1 MLKRLF
7 LIITFTFLLCLNK
20 SFAQKNSCRV
30 TFKIEDAVTTLPIEG
45 VTINVFPADKLFPS
59 SQRFPADKPF
69 QADKAFPLNL
79 KGNSDAAGIYKL
91 ILSGHELYEGYEANT
106 PVLVKYSAVG
116 YNPHQQKLMIT
127 KDTLILISLHPIVN
141 RLQEVK
147 IKGKQAAVTRT
158 SISATLSA
166 QQLEK
171 TRGGTLAE
179 ALVDISGVNV
189 LKSGSTISKPVI
201 HGLHSNRILILN
213 NGIRLEGQQWG
224 AEHAPEI
231 DPFTAEQMHVIKG
244 AESVKYGA
252 EAIGGI
258 IITEPPALPQTAAV
272 TGNLNLTGASNGRA
286 VTTAAML
293 TGGLKAIPR
302 FGWRIQ
308 GSAKKSGNI
317 KTADYYLGNT
327 GVRELNFSAAA
338 GYKKGKSNYE
348 VYYSRFSTELG
359 ILYSAHV
366 GTPEDIY
373 ARIETGKPLENYNF
387 SYDITAPRQKIS
399 HQLLKLTGHYDLADN
414 NTLEII
420 YAFQNNHRKEY
431 DIRRADREAIPITDL
446 VLNTHIADLKLDV
459 SLRNGVKRS
468 YGLNTIVQV
477 NNNIPGTLAN
487 TFIPNFDS
495 YTAGAFIIQHWK
507 KEKYELEAGLRYDYK
522 YFEAA
527 GFRYSYTTA
536 QEQNENTGQYY
547 GGHNSFHNVTGSAG
561 IIWKFNTSWHLA
573 SNIGLA
579 WRAPTAN
586 ELYSNG
592 LHHGAGL
599 FEVGNPEM
607 KNEKGYKWITSLK
620 YSAALVKFN
629 LDVYLQYINNY
640 IYSKPDLSFKQTIGG
655 TYPVFR
661 YTQTNATFTGIDF
674 TGHYQFL
681 PAFSY
686 QLNASLVRAKDV
698 TTANYLPYIPA
709 DRISQTIN
717 WNLDLN
723 SGTYLEFRHSFT
735 RRQTR
740 FEAASDY
747 APPPDAYHLFAVTT
761 GTQIKFGQ
769 QIMHIHI
776 SADNLFN
783 TLYKDYMNRYRY
795 YTHDM
800 GRNLT
805 LRLAYKF

>member
-7 LIITFTFLLCLNK
+7 SIITLILLLCANR
-20 SFAQKNSCRV
+20 SFAQTSSYQV
-30 TFKIEDAVTTLPIEG
+30 TLKVTDAITVLPITG
-45 VTINVFPADKLFPS
+45 VTINLFPS
-59 SQRFPADKPF
+59 E
-69 QADKAFPLNL
+69 L
-79 KGNSDAAGIYKL
+79 KGNSDAAG
-91 ILSGHELYEGYEANT
+91 LYQFIFSRQEEKT
-106 PVLVKYSAVG
+106 PVLVKYSAIG
-116 YNPHQQKLMIT
+116 YKTHQQKILIT
-127 KDTLILISLHPIVN
+127 QDTLILISLAPTVN
-141 RLQEVK
+141 KLQEVK
-147 IKGKQAAVTRT
+147 IKGKQASITRT
-158 SISATLSA
+158 SISTTLSE
-166 QQLEK
+166 QQLAK

-179 ALVDISGVNV
+179 ALVDISGVNM
-189 LKSGSTISKPVI
+189 LKSGSTISKPMI

-213 NGIRLEGQQWG
+213 NGVRLEGQQWG

-231 DPFTAEQMHVIKG
+231 DPFIAQQIHVIKG

-258 IITEPPALPQTAAV
+258 VITEPPALPQTAGIS
-272 TGNLNLTGASNGRA
+272 GNVNLIGAANGKA
-286 VTTAAML
+286 ATTAAML
-293 TGGLKAIPR
+293 TGGLNAIKG

-338 GYKKGKSNYE
+338 GYQTGKSNYE

-366 GTPEDIY
+366 GTIEDIK
-373 ARIETGKPLENYNF
+373 ARIETGRPLENYNF
-387 SYDITAPRQKIS
+387 SYDITAPRQNIA
-399 HQLLKLTGHYDLADN
+399 HQLLKLTSHYDLNDN
-414 NTLEII
+414 SALAIT
-420 YAFQNNHRKEY
+420 YAFQKNHRKEY
-431 DIRRADREAIPITDL
+431 DSRRADREAIPITDL
-446 VLNTHIADLKLDV
+446 VLNTHTIDIKLDV
-459 SLRNGVKRS
+459 PVANGVKRS
-468 YGLNTIVQV
+468 YGLNSVVQV
-477 NNNIPGTLAN
+477 NNNVPGTLAN

-495 YTAGAFIIQHWK
+495 YTAGIFIIQHWI

-536 QEQNENTGQYY
+536 QAQQNENTEQYY
-547 GGHNSFHNVTGSAG
+547 GGSNRFNNVTGSAG
-561 IIWKFNTSWHLA
+561 ANWKFNTKWHLA

-599 FEVGNPEM
+599 FEIGNPAM
-607 KNEKGYKWITSLK
+607 TNEKGYKWITSLK
-620 YSAALVKFN
+620 HSSALVKFN
-629 LDVYLQYINNY
+629 LDAYLQYINNY
-640 IYSKPDLSFKQTIGG
+640 IYSRPDLSFKQTISG

-661 YTQTNATFTGIDF
+661 YTQTNAFFTGIDF
-674 TGHYQFL
+674 TGTYQVL

-686 QLNASLVRAKDV
+686 QLNASMVRAKDV
-698 TTANYLPYIPA
+698 TTKNYLPYIPA
-709 DRISQTIN
+709 DRMSQTVN
-717 WNLDLN
+717 WNLAVN
-723 SGTYLEFRHSFT
+723 GTYLQFRHSFI

-747 APPPDAYHLFAVTT
+747 APPPPSYHLFTLAA
-761 GTQIKFGQ
+761 GTAIKLGQ
-769 QIMHIHI
+769 QALNINM
-776 SADNLFN
+776 SADNLLN

-800 GRNLT
+800 GRNIT

>member
-1 MLKRLF
+1 MLCANRSSAQKSSYQ
-7 LIITFTFLLCLNK
+7 ITFK
-20 SFAQKNSCRV
+20 V
-30 TFKIEDAVTTLPIEG
+30 TDAITSLPITG
-45 VTINVFPADKLFPS
+45 VTINIFPS
-59 SQRFPADKPF
+59 
-69 QADKAFPLNL
+69 NL
-79 KGNSDAAGIYKL
+79 KGSSDAAGRSQFTCPAPEVK
-91 ILSGHELYEGYEANT
+91 A
-106 PVLVKYSAVG
+106 PVLVKYSAIG
-116 YNPHQQKLMIT
+116 YNTYQQKILIT
-127 KDTLILISLHPIVN
+127 KDTALFISLVPIAN
-141 RLQEVK
+141 KLQEVK
-147 IKGKQAAVTRT
+147 IKGKQTAVTRT
-158 SISATLSA
+158 SISATLSN

-179 ALVDISGVNV
+179 SLVDISGVSM

-231 DPFTAEQMHVIKG
+231 DPFTAQQMHVIKG

-258 IITEPPALPQTAAV
+258 VITEPPALPQTAAIS
-272 TGNLNLTGASNGRA
+272 GNMNLIGAANGRA
-286 VTTAAML
+286 VTTAGML
-293 TGGLKAIPR
+293 TGGLKAIPG

-327 GVRELNFSAAA
+327 GLRELNFSVAA
-338 GYKKGKSNYE
+338 GYKKGKANYE
-348 VYYSRFSTELG
+348 AYYSRFSTTLG
-359 ILYSAHV
+359 ILYSAHI
-366 GTPEDIY
+366 GTIEDIN
-373 ARIETGKPLENYNF
+373 ARIEAGRPLENYNF
-387 SYDITAPRQKIS
+387 SYDITAPRQKIA
-399 HQLLKLTGHYDLADN
+399 HQLLKLTGHYDLNNN
-414 NTLEII
+414 NTLDIT
-420 YAFQNNHRKEY
+420 YAFQKNHRREY

-446 VLNTHIADLKLDV
+446 VLSTHTADVKLDV
-459 SLRNGVKRS
+459 PLADGVKRS
-468 YGLNTIVQV
+468 YGINSMIQV

-495 YTAGAFIIQHWK
+495 YTAGAFIIQHWI
-507 KEKYELEAGLRYDYK
+507 KEKYEFEAGLRYDYK

-527 GFRYSYTTA
+527 GFRYSHTTA
-536 QEQNENTGQYY
+536 QEQQDQNTEQYY
-547 GGHNSFHNVTGSAG
+547 GGSNTFNNITGSAG
-561 IIWKFNTSWHLA
+561 AIRKFSDSWHLA
-573 SNIGLA
+573 SNFGVA
-579 WRAPTAN
+579 WRSPTAN

-599 FEVGNPEM
+599 YEIGNPEM

-620 YSAALVKFN
+620 HSSALVKFN
-629 LDVYLQYINNY
+629 LDIYLQYISNF
-640 IYSKPDLSFKQTIGG
+640 IYSKPDRSFKQTISG
-655 TYPVFR
+655 TYPIFR

-674 TGHYQFL
+674 TGSYQFM

-698 TTANYLPYIPA
+698 TAKNYLPYIPA
-709 DRISQTIN
+709 DRMSQAIN
-717 WNLDLN
+717 WDLDVN
-723 SGTYLEFRHSFT
+723 GTYLQFKHSFV

-740 FEAASDY
+740 FEAESDY
-747 APPPDAYHLFAVTT
+747 APPPESYHLFTMTA
-761 GTQIKFGQ
+761 GTALKFGQ
-769 QIMHIHI
+769 QSFSIHM
-776 SADNLFN
+776 SADNLLN